1 MAQRVFDDP
10 FQIDDI
16 DDSEDYGEERSNVA
30 LPPHERR
37 SQLKVAGIM
46 KRKTSKSLL
55 VSSPHKRRTQ
65 SKVAGVMKKKNADTA
80 TDWNK
85 FDALSEE
92 EVHKAALNDPDAQ
105 PLSEEQLAK
114 MRRPSSV
121 KRLRI
126 KLGLSQTE
134 FAERFQIPI
143 GTLRDWEQHR
153 SDPDQAA
160 LSYLKVIEVDPEFVA
175 RALAA

>member
-1 MAQRVFDDP
+1 
-10 FQIDDI
+10 
-16 DDSEDYGEERSNVA
+16 
-30 LPPHERR
+30 
-37 SQLKVAGIM
+37 LKAAGIM
-46 KRKTSKSLL
+46 KRKTAKALP

-65 SKVAGVMKKKNADTA
+65 SKVAGVMKTKKNANTA

-92 EVHKAALNDPDAQ
+92 EVHTAALNDPDAQ
-105 PLSEEQLAK
+105 PLSEQQLAK
-114 MRRPSSV
+114 MRRPSLV

-134 FAERFQIPI
+134 FAERFHIPI

-153 SDPDQAA
+153 RDPDQAA
-160 LSYLKVIEVDPEFVA
+160 LSYLKVIDADPAFVA

>member
-1 MAQRVFDDP
+1 
-10 FQIDDI
+10 
-16 DDSEDYGEERSNVA
+16 
-30 LPPHERR
+30 
-37 SQLKVAGIM
+37 M
-46 KRKTSKSLL
+46 KRKTAKALL
-55 VSSPHKRRTQ
+55 VSPPHEKRNHL
-65 SKVAGVMKKKNADTA
+65 KVAGVMKKKTAKRTA

-92 EVHKAALNDPDAQ
+92 DVHRAALNDPDAQ

-114 MRRPSSV
+114 MRRPSLV

-134 FAERFQIPI
+134 FAERFHIPI

-160 LSYLKVIEVDPEFVA
+160 LSYLKVIDADPDFVA